1 MRLLPLAFAAS
12 LFTASALAAEQPKLF
27 KSWTYGSPD
36 SGYSE
41 AEGFY
46 DCSAEVG
53 SPARCI
59 EEVDFL
65 GHSFG
70 AILLFNNQQ
79 LQSVALAAD
88 FSQDIYVKSV
98 GALSK
103 TFTMALMR
111 GSNDQLDIIELARIR
126 GGKENFMAQLNNYE
140 TLNLQQ
146 GQLTYLYL
154 EQPAAALMTRNNAV
168 DATLNAPADVR
179 SAELSV
185 TDNDGEPLL
194 LITFSLPRLALQ
206 SLKQALQRA
215 PAEDF

>member
-1 MRLLPLAFAAS
+1 MRLLPLALAAS
-12 LFTASALAAEQPKLF
+12 LFTGSALAEQPKLF
-27 KSWTYGSPD
+27 KSWTYGSPA
-36 SGYSE
+36 SAYSE
-41 AEGFY
+41 TEGFY

-53 SPARCI
+53 YAARCI

-70 AILLFNNQQ
+70 AILSFNNQQ
-79 LQSVALAAD
+79 LESVVLATD

-103 TFTMALMR
+103 TFSMALMR
-111 GSNDQLDIIELARIR
+111 GSNDQLDIIELARAR
-126 GGKENFMAQLNNYE
+126 GGKEAFMARLNNYE

-146 GQLTYLYL
+146 GQLTYFYL
-154 EQPAAALMTRNNAV
+154 EQPATALMTRRNAV
-168 DATLNAPADVR
+168 DATVNAPADVR

-194 LITFSLPRLALQ
+194 LINFSLPRLTLQ
-206 SLKQALQRA
+206 NLKQALQKA